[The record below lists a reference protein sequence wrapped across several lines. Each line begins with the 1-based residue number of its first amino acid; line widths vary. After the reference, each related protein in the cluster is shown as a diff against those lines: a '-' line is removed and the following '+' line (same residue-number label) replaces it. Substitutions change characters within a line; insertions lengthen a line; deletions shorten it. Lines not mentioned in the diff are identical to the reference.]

1 MIKDWIKSYSF
12 YGKKLFCRGGTAFR
26 FTRKMYL
33 VVGLDFNAKVWFIIQ
48 KEEKLSNN
56 FKKLYA

>member
-1 MIKDWIKSYSF
+1 MH
-12 YGKKLFCRGGTAFR
+12 GKKLFCRGGTAFR

-33 VVGLDFNAKVWFIIQ
+33 VVSLDFNAKMWFIIQ

>member
-1 MIKDWIKSYSF
+1 MH
-12 YGKKLFCRGGTAFR
+12 GKKLFCRGGTAFR

-33 VVGLDFNAKVWFIIQ
+33 VVSLDFNAMWFIIQ